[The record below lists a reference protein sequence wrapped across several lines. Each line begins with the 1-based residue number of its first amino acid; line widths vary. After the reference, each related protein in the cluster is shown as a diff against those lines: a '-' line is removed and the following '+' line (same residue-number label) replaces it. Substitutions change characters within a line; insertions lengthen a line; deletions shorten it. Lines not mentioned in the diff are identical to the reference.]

1 MIDLLQGVRVVAI
14 SQFGA
19 GPFGTLHL
27 ADLGADVIKIENRA
41 AGGDVARSVP
51 PYSTGSDSLYFQSLN
66 RNKRSLTL
74 DLKRA
79 EGQRILHELVAVS
92 DAVFS
97 NLRGDEPAKLGLTYP
112 QLKAFNPRIVCGSL
126 SGFGMTGPRQAE
138 PGYDYLFQ
146 AYAGWMSLT
155 GEPDGPPAKAGL
167 SMVDLSAGAV
177 AMIGLLAGILHAQRT
192 GEGCDLDVSLL
203 DAAISMLN
211 YVAIWTLNRD
221 FEPQRLPDSAHQ
233 SLYPAQVFKTQDDWI
248 VVCCFKEKFWEALTE
263 LMAAP
268 ELAADPRYG
277 SFATRYQHRQAL
289 IADLKGRFL
298 TATTEEWLGRLRG
311 RVPCAPVNTVRQA
324 LSDEQVL
331 ARDMLVEVEHPVFGP
346 LKEVRTAVRVVDGAD
361 HRRPASALGADN
373 DAVLHDL
380 LGYSA
385 EQIAGL
391 RQSGVI

>member
-1 MIDLLQGVRVVAI
+1 MIDLLQGVRVVAV

-79 EGQRILHELVAVS
+79 EGQRILHELAAVS

-97 NLRGDEPAKLGLTYP
+97 NLRGDEPAKLGLTYA

-155 GEPDGPPAKAGL
+155 GEPEGPPAKAGL

-263 LMAAP
+263 LMDAP

-298 TATTEEWLGRLRG
+298 AATTEEWLGRLRG

-346 LKEVRTAVRVVDGAD
+346 LKEVRTAVRVVGGAD

-373 DAVLHDL
+373 EAVLRDL
-380 LGYSA
+380 LGYA
-385 EQIAGL
+385 PAQIETL
-391 RQSGVI
+391 RQNGVI